1 MKTHNQNRNR
11 MKTARRLAACCLLLL
26 AWAGNALGQ
35 QTTGQ
40 FVIKIDGHYL
50 AHPKVD
56 GNWVLQ
62 DATSFNPNCLWTS
75 DNTFTQ
81 GGTNKNYYFYDD
93 AATPVPHFL
102 AAPSFEPFGGL
113 TLSASLPPASYLNN
127 PEQQYYFYKWDGGLG
142 RGVQYYG
149 VTEDWCTDPEN
160 PEHQGQTHG
169 WNGTECWEVY
179 WVAYLDNTNTW
190 KLSDEHY
197 DLDDVPTG
205 GKFYAVTVT
214 PHASD
219 TTTVSGG
226 LAALS
231 GFDME
236 WNADPLTS
244 HTMTYT
250 LEDYKYSV
258 VPPYTTYVFQGGTH
272 NYYGDTDHG
281 DDTPEGVESEVN
293 AAVNCTY
300 SWTLS
305 GDGASYLSFDGSS
318 SVTTSTAAAPTVYY
332 RTENNTGHK
341 AATLTLTVTYADGS
355 KQTRTATIMVKTPCQ
370 NPSTVTVTPNSMG
383 ATLSWIH
390 TADAY
395 TVSWTKASETNWT
408 SVTVNNVTTY
418 TITGLEYE
426 TEYKCKVQATC
437 DDTAPTE
444 HTFTTVADPGLL
456 VSGAIFGGG
465 RMANVGGNTEV
476 VVINCSGIE
485 AVYGGNDIAGAVT
498 GTDGSTIILGI
509 NEDDPNTDY
518 DTVYGYT
525 TAPINIGSVYGGGN
539 GYYAYNGSS
548 FVAASSDYTSHSV
561 AAGGHVNAMTPAHEV
576 GDVVWT
582 NEGTTSKTLD
592 FPSITK
598 TDITVTNNFV
608 KVDSIFGG
616 AKNAFLT
623 TNSNPGSSITIDGGT
638 IMAVFGGNNFG
649 GTQGYGKH
657 YIEVNQTTTN
667 LVPNIANTTT
677 TGYGRD
683 FGIRYL
689 FGGGNKVEGS
699 TTDIY
704 INGGQCDTIFAGGN
718 AADVYKANL
727 TVNCTFGAS
736 TEDYIYG
743 NLYSNAIQTYAGS
756 TITPKTSYGWDGI
769 NGIYNVRTLFGGN
782 NKAEMKR
789 LPTVTLTSGS
799 VGTVYGGGNAGDMMG
814 VATDDGNGGSL
825 TINGNAVVY
834 GTHVVLNSTTMLVDY
849 LYGGCQMSNVANS
862 TWVQLKKG
870 HVGYAYGG
878 CNISGDVGSTRV
890 NPSAPNVPTSLE
902 EQKVL
907 GATYILAG
915 GADDDNVT
923 IYKDLF
929 AGSNGYYDC
938 STTDGIHYDN
948 DSYYDDPTG
957 QYAGLEIPTHNETNV
972 MVSQGA
978 TIKGNVYAGGNLAPV
993 GFDDGTGFYRGYPEL
1008 VGLASVRMD
1017 GGTVEKNVYG
1027 GGKMA
1032 SIFGRNEVMVSG
1044 GTIGLALYGGNDI
1057 AGKVAEKTNR
1067 ILPTGV
1073 GYSVASDNTTLLTG
1087 VKTYVG
1093 VSGSAQIGTVY
1104 GGGNGAYTYGGPTG
1118 VQYCGAEPNKPI
1130 QSNTFVDVNI
1140 NGGAIASGGGHIR
1153 TVYGG
1158 GNGVTVWNGVTVFLN
1173 VASATYDRKHVDTIF
1188 GGNNMGNLD
1197 VVSHIH
1203 LVHGEVGTVYG
1214 GCNKGAMA
1222 ATTAPID
1229 NTFTITSGGQTYS
1242 TIGSY
1247 VRLLDK
1253 YKPNGTGD
1261 EVTVTAKVTEA
1272 VYGGCKMNGVKGVYI
1287 DNENNQIVETP
1298 TNSLVLVE
1306 GGEHTGVGIFGGCDI
1321 SGDVSGESRVVVTG
1335 GTVGDA
1341 YGGGNGNYDYT
1352 SGPYAGLDKPFCN
1365 ASRIDITGGNATN
1378 LFAGGLNGESGATT
1392 TLIGGGTVTEKVFGG
1407 GDRAGVVIVDTNPDP
1422 GITENTTGN
1431 STITM
1436 TGGTVLQG
1444 IYGGCN
1450 ATGAIAGNV
1459 EMAFTGGTVG
1469 ATGAGNGGQIF
1480 GGGYGQPTTVA
1491 GNVLINFGED
1501 NNTQS
1506 DYPLLI
1512 GDLYGGSALGSV
1524 NTNSASPNAVVNT
1537 TTINVYNGE
1546 ITGPVTSH
1554 ANPEDNTYGNVYGG
1568 GLGSSS
1574 VAALV
1579 HGKVYVNIGKT
1590 GNEPSGNLTGKATL
1604 INCNVFGCNNQKGSP
1619 QDDVYVNVYQTAHI
1633 QGTNTVDDRDFAIL
1647 QVYGGGNVADYA
1659 PEDGNEDSERKTH
1672 VYIHGCENTVKYV
1685 YGGGNAADAVGVVT
1699 LVGGGHFHEIFGG
1712 GNGAFGEANIGKGG
1726 IGLNVMAGRISFLYA
1741 GSNKNG
1747 NCAGPNYEATPMPG
1761 FIDCGDLIV
1770 ESFFFGDNEAEHYG
1784 DIVHTIECANAE
1796 DYHYSKLYGGSR
1808 WAIVYGDIKLTVCG
1822 GVIEQLFGGSMGYAI
1837 NQIPA
1842 HVRRFPTY
1850 AEIRADEL
1858 LPAADQKYSQ
1868 ALKTHMGY
1876 DASNPST
1883 FKTALAGL
1891 GGNIELIITGGTIG
1905 EAIGGCDE
1913 LGNVEGKITVIIDDA
1928 EDPACPLK
1936 IGDVYGASNLTYYE
1950 PWDDENN
1957 AIYYNPSGAHADHAI
1972 STPQV
1977 VVVKVKT
1984 NPTGFGDVDFNGNGN
1999 IGASEIFE
2007 GNIYGGARRGNI
2019 VSNPKVTVG
2028 DGTTGASA
2036 TKVTIGGNVYGG
2048 GDEGNVSG
2056 SPQVV
2061 IVPPTHSL
2069 SFNNAP
2075 TGGTVS
2081 VSYPRGVSPIP
2092 TDATVNTNDEIGEG
2106 VALRVVATPNAATS
2120 DGGYVFNEWTVTGT
2134 GASVGSKKSS
2144 STLFTMGTA
2153 DGTLTASFTRMD
2165 AHTLTIAGSDGSY
2178 TVNGVSYSAPI
2189 WLAETS
2195 SVTVVATP
2203 SNGKAFHHWEVSGT
2217 GASVS
2222 NTGSATTT
2230 FTMGEGNATLTAY
2243 FVDAYQLTLV
2253 ANQTGWGTFKV
2264 NGAEYT
2270 APVWLAEGATATVVA
2285 IPKPA
2290 IAEGN
2295 GYLFHDWAITSGGT
2309 GATIS
2314 STSSASI
2321 TFKMGTANTTLTA
2334 TFTEVLARQLS
2345 MVAEPAD
2352 KGTLKVNGENY
2363 TAPVWVAQGAS
2374 TPISATPAY
2383 GYRFKRWEITTGN
2396 GTIGDVNAAYTVYI
2410 MGEADSHTVKAVFEA
2425 IATHEFTYAADP
2437 AAGGSVTV
2445 TDDEDTP
2452 VASGTQIREG
2462 ATLDI
2467 VAEHAEGYRFT
2478 GWTVTGTGASVGD
2491 ASASSTTFTMGTG
2504 TASITANFELE

>member
-1 MKTHNQNRNR
+1 MRRNNINIIGV
-11 MKTARRLAACCLLLL
+11 ARRLAACCLLLL
-26 AWAGNALGQ
+26 AWTGNALAQ

-50 AHPKVD
+50 AHPKV
-56 GNWVLQ
+56 GENWTLQ
-62 DATSFNPNCLWTS
+62 DATTFSPNCLWTS

-93 AATPVPHFL
+93 AATPVPRFL
-102 AAPSFEPFGGL
+102 AAPQFEAFGGL
-113 TLSASLPPASYLNN
+113 TLSSSLPPASELNN
-127 PEQQYYFYKWDGGLG
+127 PAQQYYFYKWDGGLG

-149 VTEDWCTDPEN
+149 VTEDWCTNPDN
-160 PEHQGQTHG
+160 PEHPGQTHG
-169 WNGTECWEVY
+169 WNGSECWEVY
-179 WVAYLDNTNTW
+179 WVAYLDNVW

-214 PHASD
+214 PHAND
-219 TTTVSGG
+219 TTTLSGG
-226 LAALS
+226 LSDLS

-244 HTMTYT
+244 HTMSYI
-250 LEDYKYSV
+250 LEDYQYSV
-258 VPPYTTYVFQGGTH
+258 VPAYTTYVFQGGTH
-272 NYYGDTDHG
+272 NYYGDADHG
-281 DDTPEGVESEVN
+281 NDTPDGVNSVENDAN
-293 AAVNCTY
+293 ACTY
-300 SWTLS
+300 SWKLS
-305 GDGASYLSFDGSS
+305 GDGATYLSFAEGSI
-318 SVTTSTAAAPTVYY
+318 VLTSNAATPTVYY

-355 KQTRTATIMVKTPCQ
+355 KQTRTATILVKTPCQ

-395 TVSWTKASETNWT
+395 TVSWTKDSETNWT

-426 TEYKCKVQATC
+426 TDYKCKVQATC

-444 HTFTTVADPGLL
+444 YTFTTLTDPGLL
-456 VSGAIFGGG
+456 VTGAIFGGG
-465 RMANVGGNTEV
+465 RMANVVGNTEV
-476 VVINCSGIE
+476 VVINCKEIGAI
-485 AVYGGNDIAGAVT
+485 YGGNDIAGSVSGTAGATITLGVDT
-498 GTDGSTIILGI
+498 G
-509 NEDDPNTDY
+509 DPY
-518 DTVYGYT
+518 DSYGT
-525 TAPINIGSVYGGGN
+525 TSAAIRISDVYGGGN
-539 GYYAYNGSS
+539 GYYAYNGTS

-561 AAGGHVNAMTPAHEV
+561 AVGGHVNAMTPAHEV

-582 NEGTTSKTLD
+582 NEGASNVNLT
-592 FPSITK
+592 FPSIVK
-598 TDITVTNNFV
+598 TAITVNNDFV

-623 TNSNPGSSITIDGGT
+623 TNSGNGSSITIDGGT
-638 IMAVFGGNNFG
+638 ILAVFGGNNFG
-649 GTQGYGKH
+649 GSQGYGKH
-657 YIEVNQTTTN
+657 YIEVNKTTTH
-667 LVPNIANTTT
+667 LVANIANTTT

-718 AADVYKANL
+718 AADIYKANL
-727 TVNCTFGAS
+727 TVNCTIGDN
-736 TEDYIYG
+736 TNGDGITYN
-743 NLYSNAIQTYAGS
+743 NLYSNAIQTYAGG
-756 TITPKTSYGWDGI
+756 TITPKTSYDWDGI

-782 NKAEMKR
+782 NKAEMTR
-789 LPTVTLTSGS
+789 VPTLTLTSGS
-799 VGTVYGGGNAGDMMG
+799 IGTVYGGGNAGDMMG
-814 VATDDGNGGSL
+814 LGTDDGNGGSL
-825 TINGNAVVY
+825 TINGNVVVY
-834 GTHVVLNSTTMLVDY
+834 GTHVVLNSPSMLVDY

-878 CNISGDVGSTRV
+878 CNVSGDVGSTRV
-890 NPSAPNVPTSLE
+890 NPSAPAVPTSLE
-902 EQKVL
+902 DQKVL

-915 GADDDNVT
+915 GANDDNVT

-938 STTDGIHYDN
+938 STDGIHYDN
-948 DSYYDDPTG
+948 DAYYDDPTG

-993 GFDDGTGFYRGYPEL
+993 GFDDDTGFDRGYPEL

-1073 GYSVASDNTTLLTG
+1073 GYTIASDGTTSLDGLG
-1087 VKTYVG
+1087 VRTYVG
-1093 VSGSAQIGTVY
+1093 VSGDANIGTVY
-1104 GGGNGAYTYGGPTG
+1104 GGGNGAYTYGGSTG
-1118 VQYCGAEPNKPI
+1118 IQYCGAEPNYPI
-1130 QSNTFVDVNI
+1130 QSYTFVDINI
-1140 NGGAIASGGGHIR
+1140 DGGAISSGGGHIG

-1158 GNGVTVWNGVTVFLN
+1158 GNGVTVWSGVTVFLN
-1173 VASATYDRKHVDTIF
+1173 VDSPTYDRKHVDTIF
-1188 GGNNMGNLD
+1188 GGNNMGDLD

-1222 ATTAPID
+1222 ATTSPTD
-1229 NTFTITSGGQTYS
+1229 NTVTITSGDQTYS

-1247 VRLLDK
+1247 VRLLDQ

-1261 EVTVTAKVTEA
+1261 PVEATAKVTEA
-1272 VYGGCKMNGVKGVYI
+1272 VYGGCKMNGVTH
-1287 DNENNQIVETP
+1287 NT
-1298 TNSLVLVE
+1298 LVLVE

-1321 SGDVSGESRVVVTG
+1321 SGNVSGESRVVVTG
-1335 GTVGDA
+1335 GTVGKA
-1341 YGGGNGNYDYT
+1341 YGGGNGDYNYN
-1352 SGPYAGLDKPFCN
+1352 SGTYAGLNPPFCN
-1365 ASRIDITGGNATN
+1365 ASRIDITGGEATN

-1407 GDRAGVVIVDTNPDP
+1407 GDRAGVVIVDTNPDLE
-1422 GITENTTGN
+1422 ITENTTGN

-1436 TGGTVLQG
+1436 SDGTVLKG

-1450 ATGAIAGNV
+1450 ATGDIEGNV
-1459 EMAFTGGTVG
+1459 EMTFTGGTIG
-1469 ATGAGNGGQIF
+1469 ATGANNGGSIF

-1506 DYPLLI
+1506 DYPKLI

-1524 NTNSASPNAVVNT
+1524 NTNSASPNPVVNT
-1537 TTINVYNGE
+1537 TTINIYNGE
-1546 ITGPVTSH
+1546 ITGPVTGY

-1568 GLGSSS
+1568 GLGNQTT
-1574 VAALV
+1574 AATV
-1579 HGKVYVNIGKT
+1579 YGKVYVNIGKT
-1590 GNEPSGNLTGKATL
+1590 SSPPSGNLSGKATL
-1604 INCNVFGCNNQKGSP
+1604 INCNVFGCNNQNGSP
-1619 QDDVYVNVYQTAHI
+1619 QDEVYVNVYQTAHI
-1633 QGTNTVDDRDFAIL
+1633 TGTNTVDDRDFAIL

-1659 PEDGNEDSERKTH
+1659 PEGGNVDSERKTH
-1672 VYIHGCENTVKYV
+1672 VYIHGCENTVKFV

-1712 GNGAFGEANIGKGG
+1712 GNGAFGEANIGNGG

-1747 NCAGPNYEATPMPG
+1747 NCTGPNYEATPLPN

-1837 NQIPA
+1837 NQTPA

-1850 AEIRADEL
+1850 AEI
-1858 LPAADQKYSQ
+1858 AADNAGKYSQ
-1868 ALKTHMGY
+1868 ALKTYMGY
-1876 DASNPST
+1876 DPENSST
-1883 FKTALAGL
+1883 FKTELAGL

-1928 EDPACPLK
+1928 EDPLCPLK
-1936 IGDVYGASNLTYYE
+1936 IGDIYGASNLTYYE
-1950 PWDDENN
+1950 PWDDN
-1957 AIYYNPSGAHADHAI
+1957 ANEIYYNPSGSHAEDAI
-1972 STPQV
+1972 STPHV

-1984 NPTGFGDVDFNGNGN
+1984 NPTGVEYDFNGNGH
-1999 IGASEIFE
+1999 IGASEKFE
-2007 GNIYGGARRGNI
+2007 GNVFGGANMGDI
-2019 VSNPKVTVG
+2019 TSNPIVIVG
-2028 DGTTGASA
+2028 DGTTGE
-2036 TKVTIGGNVYGG
+2036 TVTPVTIGGNVYGG
-2048 GDEGNVSG
+2048 GDEGNVKG
-2056 SPQVV
+2056 SPNVV
-2061 IVPPTHSL
+2061 IVPPTHKLEFS
-2069 SFNNAP
+2069 NAP
-2075 TGGTVS
+2075 TGGTVT
-2081 VSYPRGVSPIP
+2081 VSYPRGVSPAA
-2092 TDATVNTNDEIGEG
+2092 TDAVVTTNAQIGEG
-2106 VALRVVATPNAATS
+2106 IALRVVATPNAATFE
-2120 DGGYVFNEWTVTGT
+2120 GGYVFNQWTVTGT
-2134 GASVGSKKSS
+2134 GASVGSKTSA

-2153 DGTLTASFTRMD
+2153 DATLEASFTHKS
-2165 AHTLTIAGSDGSY
+2165 AHTLTLESNPNDAGTY
-2178 TVNGVSYSAPI
+2178 TVNGVSYSAPV
-2189 WLAETS
+2189 WLAETA
-2195 SVTVVATP
+2195 SVTIVATP
-2203 SNGKAFHHWEVSGT
+2203 DNEYAFDHWEVTNG
-2217 GASVS
+2217 SVS
-2222 NTGSATTT
+2222 NTQSATTT
-2230 FTMGEGNATLTAY
+2230 FTMGTTGNATLTAHY
-2243 FVDAYQLTLV
+2243 KTAYKLTLI
-2253 ANQTGWGTFKV
+2253 ADEAGWGTFKV
-2264 NGAEYT
+2264 NGADYT
-2270 APVWLAEGATATVVA
+2270 APVWLAEGTIATVVA

-2295 GYLFHDWAITSGGT
+2295 GYLFHDWAITPSGT
-2309 GATIS
+2309 GATLS
-2314 STSSASI
+2314 NTSSASI
-2321 TFKMGTANTTLTA
+2321 TFKMGTGNVTLTA
-2334 TFTEVLARQLS
+2334 TFTEVYARQLS

-2352 KGTLKVNGENY
+2352 KGTLKVNGETY
-2363 TAPVWVAQGAS
+2363 TDPVWVAQGAS
-2374 TPISATPAY
+2374 IPISATPAY
-2383 GYRFKRWEITTGN
+2383 GYRFKRWERTTGD
-2396 GTIGDVNAAYTVYI
+2396 GTIGDLNAAYTVYI
-2410 MGEADSHTVKAVFEA
+2410 MGSEASTVKAVFEA
-2425 IATHEFTYAADP
+2425 IATHEFTFASDP
-2437 AAGGSVTV
+2437 AEGGTITV
-2445 TDDEDTP
+2445 TDDEGTP
-2452 VASGTQIREG
+2452 VTNGTQIREG
-2462 ATLDI
+2462 ATLNI
-2467 VAEHAEGYRFT
+2467 VAAPAQGYHFT
-2478 GWTVTGTGASVGD
+2478 GWTFTGTGASVGD
-2491 ASASSTTFTMGTG
+2491 ASAPTTTFTMGTG
-2504 TASITANFELE
+2504 NASITANFEED